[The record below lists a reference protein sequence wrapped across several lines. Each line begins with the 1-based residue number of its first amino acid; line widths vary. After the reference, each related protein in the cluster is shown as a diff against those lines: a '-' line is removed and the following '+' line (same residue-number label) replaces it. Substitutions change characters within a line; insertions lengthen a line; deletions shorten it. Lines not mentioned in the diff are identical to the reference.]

1 MKLNTFTNTIITA
14 FLMLPLIIGCSKL
27 VDTGKNSRDLS
38 SEEVFTSDQSATAV
52 AINVYRDMMEAI
64 DYSNG
69 NITRY
74 PGLYSDELQRPAAA
88 PTEADAPWFN
98 SQVLPSDKIL
108 LKFWGKPYEY
118 IYQCNNILE
127 NIANND
133 RLSDTL
139 KARLEGEA
147 KFLRAFHY
155 YHLVNLFGDVPEI
168 TATDYRNNLAKGR
181 QPAQEIWKLIID
193 DLRAAENLLPDN
205 INTTDKTLQS
215 GIRASKW
222 AAKTLL
228 ARVYLFQKDWTQAE
242 EYASEVLSAG
252 RYQLETNLNNVFL
265 VNSKEV
271 IFQLQPVKNLNNS
284 AEATFFVPSGNAAP
298 SLVIREE
305 LYNNFEA
312 ADQRKKSWLGTYKN
326 GGKTYYFPDK
336 YKTRS
341 SAPAKEYNVVLR
353 YAELWL
359 IRAEARAQLGKF
371 YGAGS
376 ASSDINTIRTRAG
389 LPSLPEGLT
398 QQQILQRIEQERRIE
413 FFAEWGHR
421 WFDLRRT
428 AAFDNPGETRAEEV
442 MRTLKPGF
450 KKHQLLLPVPEI
462 ERTRNINLD
471 QNPGYN

>member
-1 MKLNTFTNTIITA
+1 MKLKTLTNTIITA

-27 VDTGKNSRDLS
+27 VDTGNNSRDLS
-38 SEEVFTSDQSATAV
+38 SEDVFASDQSATAV
-52 AINVYRDMMEAI
+52 AINIYRDMMEAI

-74 PGLYSDELQRPAAA
+74 PGLYGDELQRPAAA

-98 SQVLPSDKIL
+98 SQVLPSDKTL
-108 LKFWGKPYEY
+108 SKFWGKPYEY
-118 IYQCNNILE
+118 IFQCNNILE
-127 NIANND
+127 NIAKNN

-139 KARLEGEA
+139 KARLEGESR
-147 KFLRAFHY
+147 FLRAFHY
-155 YHLVNLFGDVPEI
+155 FHLVNLFGDVPEI
-168 TATDYRNNLAKGR
+168 TVTDYRQNLSKGR
-181 QPAQEIWKLIID
+181 KAARDIWRLIID
-193 DLRAAENLLPDN
+193 DLLAAGNLLPDI
-205 INTTDKTLQS
+205 INTTDQTLKLR
-215 GIRASKW
+215 IRASKW

-228 ARVYLFQKDWTQAE
+228 ARVYLFQKEWEKAE
-242 EYASEVLSAG
+242 QYATEVLSSG
-252 RYQLETNLNNVFL
+252 RYQLEINLNNVFL

-271 IFQLQPVKNLNNS
+271 IFQLQPIKNLNNS
-284 AEATFFVPSGNAAP
+284 AEATFFVPSGNSAP
-298 SLVIREE
+298 TLVIREG
-305 LYNNFEA
+305 LYNSFEA
-312 ADQRKKSWLGTYKN
+312 ADQRKKSWLGTYIN
-326 GGKTYYFPDK
+326 GGKTYYYPYK

-341 SAPAKEYNVVLR
+341 STPAKEYNVVLR

-359 IRAEARAQLGKF
+359 IRAEARAHLGKL

-376 ASSDINTIRTRAG
+376 ASSDINTIRTRSL
-389 LPSLPEGLT
+389 LPSIPEGLT
-398 QQQILQRIEQERRIE
+398 QQQKLQRIEQERRVE
-413 FFAEWGHR
+413 LFAEWGHR

-450 KKHQLLLPVPEI
+450 KTHQLLLPVPEI